1 MRPLVEPPPSS
12 RCICGG
18 ELQLKLIE
26 AAERSLGKQREIF
39 VCTSCDREQT
49 FLADQDPYPSPRPSN
64 IASARDTRQARPA
77 SPLLRSNKP
86 A

>member
-12 RCICGG
+12 RCMCGG
-18 ELQLKLIE
+18 ELKLKLIE

-39 VCTSCDREQT
+39 VCTSCDREQA
-49 FLADQDPYPSPRPSN
+49 FPADRDPNTPPPVRYRLG
-64 IASARDTRQARPA
+64 RDTRQARPA

>member
-12 RCICGG
+12 RCMCGG

-49 FLADQDPYPSPRPSN
+49 FLADRDPYPSPARPISPRPGT
-64 IASARDTRQARPA
+64 SVRPA
-77 SPLLRSNKP
+77 SKPLLRSNKP

>member
-12 RCICGG
+12 RCMCGG

-49 FLADQDPYPSPRPSN
+49 FLADRDRYPSP
-64 IASARDTRQARPA
+64 ARPIGPGHP
-77 SPLLRSNKP
+77 SGPPSKPLLRSNKP

>member
-12 RCICGG
+12 RCMCGG

-49 FLADQDPYPSPRPSN
+49 FLADRDPYPSPARPISP
-64 IASARDTRQARPA
+64 RPWDTRQARPA
-77 SPLLRSNKP
+77 LLRSNKP